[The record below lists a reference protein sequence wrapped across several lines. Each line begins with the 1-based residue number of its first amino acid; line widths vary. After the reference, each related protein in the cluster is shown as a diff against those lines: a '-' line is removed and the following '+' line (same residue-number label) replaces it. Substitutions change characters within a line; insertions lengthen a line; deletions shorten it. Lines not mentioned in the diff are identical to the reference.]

1 MAAGLCLYAVCA
13 AALVVASSCCRTR
26 AAGALLNWFARRR
39 NDWFTSAALKEQA
52 VQMALKISHSNESTF
67 TSEKR
72 PLCVIDVYCDLRSQ
86 RDASSRELAV

>member
-13 AALVVASSCCRTR
+13 AALVVASSCRRTR

-52 VQMALKISHSNESTF
+52 VQDVTQNLALKNESTF
-67 TSEKR
+67 TSDKR
-72 PLCVIDVYCDLRSQ
+72 PLRSVDVYRVLRSQ
-86 RDASSRELAV
+86 RRFAELAV